1 MMGKQKYDDC
11 FVTKKSNN
19 DDFSPKER
27 NRRNVSNFRIHK
39 IFIIRSRFQTSRAEA
54 WRFLETKDTL
64 PEKDNV
70 YLAT

>member
-1 MMGKQKYDDC
+1 MMRKQKYDDC
-11 FVTKKSNN
+11 FVREKKQQRRFFTK
-19 DDFSPKER
+19 R